1 MIQPMSSL
9 KFQMM
14 TSPHFPKDFSCGV
27 SSVDDLIASA
37 FSLTMMRQGKAY
49 NILVDDE
56 IVGSCMFRFSV
67 IKDENDEYYS
77 NDHAYPVV
85 EIVYIA
91 VDKRIQHRKIGT
103 MALDYFI
110 SLIKSIVSDLPVRF
124 IVLNAFNHLE
134 KWYNNR
140 GFRPVEFV
148 KDDLHPDTKHMRM
161 DLLDHTLVD
170 QYIGQLS

>member
-14 TSPHFPKDFSCGV
+14 TSPRFPKDFSCGV

-103 MALDYFI
+103 MA
-110 SLIKSIVSDLPVRF
+110 
-124 IVLNAFNHLE
+124 
-134 KWYNNR
+134 
-140 GFRPVEFV
+140 
-148 KDDLHPDTKHMRM
+148 
-161 DLLDHTLVD
+161 
-170 QYIGQLS
+170 

>member
-9 KFQMM
+9 KLQTMN
-14 TSPHFPKDFSCGV
+14 SPHFPADFSCGV
-27 SSVDDLIASA
+27 SSVDELIASA
-37 FSLTMMRQGKAY
+37 FFTTMMRQGRAY
-49 NILVDDE
+49 NILVDGV

-91 VDKRIQHRKIGT
+91 VDKRIQHRGIGT
-103 MALDYFI
+103 VALDYFI
-110 SLIKSIVSDLPVRF
+110 SRIKSIVSDLPVRF

-140 GFRPVEFV
+140 GFRPIDFV
-148 KDDLHPDTKHMRM
+148 KDDLHPNTKHMRL
-161 DLLDHTLVD
+161 DLLDHTPVD
-170 QYIGQLS
+170 QYTDQLS